1 MELLDYGVIDTLRVF
16 LYPLP
21 IAFWGWSTDVQCPTQ
36 PPATPYSPAGTMM
49 FEAYTQKTQRMIYW
63 KLEAAEMRALVN
75 SCGAQRLK
83 PTLEMPHLDLDSV
96 LPTWAVTHC
105 GFFFC
110 VQICTKTYHSLQQVI
125 WWLWMNL
132 QCRYLRGGLVGKE
145 ICPQWELSGWLTLQT
160 GHRQLDFHTR
170 CLPFLYSADSI
181 ITPTCAGTYLRC
193 LGHSCRWHS
202 VPGLEVLAPHLERK
216 N

>member
-1 MELLDYGVIDTLRVF
+1 
-16 LYPLP
+16 
-21 IAFWGWSTDVQCPTQ
+21 
-36 PPATPYSPAGTMM
+36 MM

-132 QCRYLRGGLVGKE
+132 QWRYLRGGLVGKE

-181 ITPTCAGTYLRC
+181 NNTHLCRHLHEMLGPQLQMALGSWPWGPCTPSGEKK
-193 LGHSCRWHS
+193 
-202 VPGLEVLAPHLERK
+202 LENNRNVTWVET
-216 N
+216 